1 MLISSNIV
9 FAGMLDGKKI
19 VLDAGHGGKDPGA
32 VYGGFKEKD
41 INMDIIIK
49 TFNILKKF
57 GAEIILTRNDDEYV
71 SLQDRVKKAN
81 ESQAD
86 LFISVHNNVS
96 AYEKDGQVI
105 INSAVNG
112 TEVYYSS
119 SRPNIKIQ
127 KYVEY
132 NGSRYEYVKE
142 EKINGV
148 DYVYIL
154 VDKNLMKVP
163 KNQVKIV
170 DNKTYQ
176 AQDSVDLAQMVLDG
190 ITSLGFNNGS
200 IINVGA

>member
-1 MLISSNIV
+1 MKFYKKITCLLISMLISSNIV

-142 EKINGV
+142 EK
-148 DYVYIL
+148 
-154 VDKNLMKVP
+154 LMEL
-163 KNQVKIV
+163 IMFI
-170 DNKTYQ
+170 Y
-176 AQDSVDLAQMVLDG
+176 
-190 ITSLGFNNGS
+190 
-200 IINVGA
+200 